1 MDDATEKTP
10 FEKIVELLTRHG
22 VAFIVIGGQ
31 AETLYGSARVTFD
44 TDLCYRRTQ
53 DNLRRLAGALKDLR
67 PRLRGA
73 PADLPFRLD
82 AESLALG
89 CNFTFATE
97 AGDLDLPGHLEPLG
111 GYEELVETAETIRIG
126 DLDVPVISL
135 DDLIRIKEHIQRPK
149 DRESL
154 MHLKAIKNLSKRRRD
169 RD

>member
-97 AGDLDLPGHLEPLG
+97 AGDLDLLGYVEPIG
-111 GYEELVETAETIRIG
+111 GYEELVKNTEMIRIG

-135 DDLIRIKEHIQRPK
+135 DGLIRIKEHIQRPK

-154 MHLKAIKNLSKRRRD
+154 MHLKAIKNLPNR
-169 RD
+169 